1 MNYQNNLI
9 KSLQNKFSKMQIN
22 KLIPALLIVAISTMG
37 CNNKSSEERYNVA
50 GVIKNAASQKILLQE
65 IPFGNKP
72 IVTLDSASLDEKG
85 NYSFDF
91 IAKEQGIYR
100 IANEKDM
107 EIIFINDEKNIQ
119 INADANNY
127 LSYEIKGSKTSEF
140 LISFLKNYRQKD
152 SSIFS
157 TLYSLDLLQ
166 KEKANDS
173 AIYLLQKQRVEKIE
187 DINKYVSQSISNNQ
201 NPAMLYY
208 LLGLSLR
215 SMETAQ
221 VLALAKQ
228 AAEKTKFEPLVQFTN
243 SLNAQVNS
251 NIKTTPLS
259 IGQPAPEIAL
269 NDPNG
274 KLLTLSSLKGKYV
287 LVDFWAS
294 WCGPCR
300 AENPNVVAAYEKYKK
315 KNFTVLG
322 VSLDDQLGDWQ
333 EAIKMDKLN
342 WQHISDLKKWESIV
356 VNTYQIEGIPFNVLL
371 DPNGNI
377 IAKELRGQALQD
389 TLFSILK

>member
-1 MNYQNNLI
+1 
-9 KSLQNKFSKMQIN
+9 MQIK
-22 KLIPALLIVAISTMG
+22 KLIPVLLIVILSTIG
-37 CNNKSSEERYNVA
+37 CNNKNNEERYNIA
-50 GVIKNAASQKILLQE
+50 GLIKNAANQKILLQE
-65 IPFGNKP
+65 IPFGDKP
-72 IVTLDSASLDEKG
+72 IVTLDSVTLDEKG

-100 IANEKDM
+100 IANEQQM

-119 INADANNY
+119 INADANSY
-127 LSYEIKGSKTSEF
+127 KSYEIKGSKTSES
-140 LISFLKNYRQKD
+140 LLLFLKNYRQKD

-187 DINKYVSQSISNNQ
+187 DINKYVSETISNSE

-228 AAEKTKFEPLVQFTN
+228 AAEKTKFEPLIQFTN

-269 NDPNG
+269 NDQNG

-300 AENPNVVAAYEKYKK
+300 AENPNVVAAYEKFKK

-322 VSLDDQLGDWQ
+322 VSLDDNLSDWQ
-333 EAIKMDKLN
+333 EAIKTDRLN
-342 WQHISDLKKWESIV
+342 WQHISDLKKWESTV
-356 VNTYQIEGIPFNVLL
+356 VNSYQIEGIPFNVLL

-389 TLFSILK
+389 TLSSILK